1 MRLAVICGGR
11 PSVDIV
17 NNTDPLFYIENSVL
31 KVKETLRK
39 NNWICKENCSSKDIK
54 IDSLDN
60 FFRSLK
66 DILKDKNVKEFLFY
80 YTGHG
85 MYGNSKSKVD
95 FQLRL
100 ESEQITIGQ
109 LVDTINK
116 VLKNQKNPK
125 IALVIDS
132 CYSGEA
138 ITKTTPY
145 TDIEILTSTDD
156 NTKSF
161 EKKGLIEDDP
171 DFGISVFSHYFSQ
184 AFNSLHDSNEIN
196 LEIIGEFVKRCQGK
210 QKPYYTEAL
219 ERDKITIGY
228 NYKIHRLKNKI
239 KMHYQNKIADEETQ
253 IATFR
258 YDILRYYPR
267 VKEKIYNTIREST
280 TMDELFMALLKDE
293 KGGYLYCIL
302 KFLKIEDD
310 YVINFKGAKECN
322 EITSKIESIIVVVEG
337 STNNSNRYTADI
349 YCGLDNDKVE
359 HYEYIE
365 ECVWN
370 ELYQVEIKRVLEEI
384 LALNCIA
391 KMELQMVLPI
401 KLMSSEF
408 KNEKVHVGTVEG
420 IPLDEAWGREFNI
433 ITKFHSRLKGYV
445 SESDKYFEAWEV
457 NLKRY
462 LNALEDTIGS
472 KSYSLPSID
481 QISNFCDNDALFL
494 LSEKSLIDD
503 NPLVQLYVLGVP
515 FMITTQNDECNFTT
529 DEKYTEWKES
539 NVKEIKPSSYRFI
552 NEIAQELHFLCDDGY
567 SDSFLKAFQNK
578 GEKKEKT
585 FLGDEYE

>member
-1 MRLAVICGGR
+1 MKLAIVCGGR
-11 PSVDIV
+11 DTVD
-17 NNTDPLFYIENSVL
+17 NNDNKPLQFIENSL
-31 KVKETLRK
+31 ENVKDTLEDHGWIVKSLRIDILD
-39 NNWICKENCSSKDIK
+39 NYQTWLANICK
-54 IDSLDN
+54 
-60 FFRSLK
+60 
-66 DILKDKNVKEFLFY
+66 DKKVKEFLFF

-85 MYGNSKSKVD
+85 ISGNRHTQVD
-95 FQLRL
+95 FRLRFK
-100 ESEQITIGQ
+100 SEKATIGD
-109 LVDTINK
+109 LIDETK
-116 VLKNQKNPK
+116 KALGGRFPDKMG
-125 IALVIDS
+125 LVIDS

-138 ITKTTPY
+138 ITERTPY
-145 TDIEILTSTDD
+145 KTVEILTSTND

-161 EKKGLIEDDP
+161 EKKGLVKHNP
-171 DFGISVFSHYFSQ
+171 DFGISVFSHYFCQ
-184 AFNSLHDSNEIN
+184 AFNSSHDSNEIN
-196 LEIIGEFVKRCQGK
+196 LKMIGEFVKSCQGK

-228 NYKIHRLKNKI
+228 NHKIHRLKNEIKI
-239 KMHYQNKIADEETQ
+239 HYQNKIADEERQ

-310 YVINFKGAKECN
+310 YLINFKGAKKCN
-322 EITSKIESIIVVVEG
+322 EITSKIESVIVVVEG
-337 STNNSNRYTADI
+337 STNNSNRYTGDI

-365 ECVWN
+365 ECAWN
-370 ELYQVEIKRVLEEI
+370 ELYQIEIKRVLEEI
-384 LALNCIA
+384 LTLNCTS

-408 KNEKVHVGTVEG
+408 KNEKVYVGKVEG
-420 IPLDEAWGREFNI
+420 IPFDEAWGREFNI

-472 KSYSLPSID
+472 KSYPLPSID
-481 QISNFCDNDALFL
+481 KVSNFCDNDALFL

-515 FMITTQNDECNFTT
+515 FMITTQNGKCNFTT
-529 DEKYTEWKES
+529 HEKYREWKES
-539 NVKEIKPSSYRFI
+539 KVKEIKPSSYRFI
-552 NEIAQELHFLCDDGY
+552 NELPQELHFLCDDGY
-567 SDSFLKAFQNK
+567 SNSFLKAFQNE

>member
-1 MRLAVICGGR
+1 MKNIAFLYSGKPYELESLEEDCNAVAEVLTRYKEWEVLANR
-11 PSVDIV
+11 PLES
-17 NNTDPLFYIENSVL
+17 E
-31 KVKETLRK
+31 KKLRK
-39 NNWICKENCSSKDIK
+39 DFKHHEREKVEN
-54 IDSLDN
+54 
-60 FFRSLK
+60 
-66 DILKDKNVKEFLFY
+66 LFIF
-80 YTGHG
+80 YTGHAKAYSEDG
-85 MYGNSKSKVD
+85 KTKNKLKLCLINDDYDVQIILNSILD
-95 FQLRL
+95 TFIRL
-100 ESEQITIGQ
+100 PKRTVI
-109 LVDTINK
+109 
-116 VLKNQKNPK
+116 VLD
-125 IALVIDS
+125 A
-132 CYSGEA
+132 CYSGTFIYDA
-138 ITKTTPY
+138 TRFSNT
-145 TDIEILTSTDD
+145 IEIISSSLPRL
-156 NTKSF
+156 KSSS
-161 EKKGLIEDDP
+161 
-171 DFGISVFSHYFSQ
+171 ISPSKLSLFTHYFCESVTQ
-184 AFNSLHDSNEIN
+184 LSIKNEDVNFQNICKYIN
-196 LEIIGEFVKRCQGK
+196 DNNE
-210 QKPYYTEAL
+210 QKCSYLPPIFTTNRAMIVTKNRML
-219 ERDKITIGY
+219 
-228 NYKIHRLKNKI
+228 YKLISKI
-239 KMHYQNKIADEETQ
+239 KIHYQNKMADEERQ

-310 YVINFKGAKECN
+310 YLINFKGAKKCN

-370 ELYQVEIKRVLEEI
+370 ELYQIEIKRVLEEI

-472 KSYSLPSID
+472 KSYPLPSID
-481 QISNFCDNDALFL
+481 KISNFCDNDALFL

-529 DEKYTEWKES
+529 DEKYREWKES
-539 NVKEIKPSSYRFI
+539 KVKEIKPSSYRFI